1 MRGFYR
7 ITVIVLLCLPI
18 SLAAQGKLV
27 LIGGG
32 SESKGGWSDAP
43 YRWIV
48 DHAANKKVAVISYS
62 DEDNFIPDYF
72 ISLGAAEATNIK
84 IDSRAVADLQS
95 TYDLLMTCDAF
106 FFKGGDQSLYYTQF
120 KNTKTM
126 QAAIDKFNAGGV
138 MSGTSAGMAILSGVM
153 YTAEKGS
160 VYPDETLAN
169 LYHKKATLVDDFLAF
184 LPGFLFDSHF
194 TERGRIGRLLPFL
207 AQWYLHK
214 HASITGIGVDDRT
227 ALCIDPDKK
236 AEVFGTGTVSI
247 YNSSSYTAFK
257 DEMPVADAINA
268 IQLLHGHRI
277 DLTTFEVLEGPPGIV
292 SPQPS
297 DETGNYAVALS
308 GGGDLSENNDLLN
321 FLVKESGQLNDTVV
335 VVTAPGKGK
344 TFVQKIKDLGGSAAL
359 VETMTA
365 SNDIHQ
371 MALRNIIRRSKKILF
386 VENDTGLLFNFLAA
400 GPTGILLNS
409 HMRRNG
415 MVIAFAGEDSRYAG
429 RSFTTNHRTDGYAAY
444 YGRLSYQKGL
454 RLLPTSVIMA
464 NAFDPATTDYYENT
478 TAAVSYAVV
487 ADSARYGIYLNKKN
501 YVRYYQQDG
510 RNHFKAMG
518 DQSVLILMNKGTKA
532 ALASQPVNA
541 GGPARDYTGFAA
553 MQYVLLNGSAVLDAG
568 VPIPLTDAPYAFE
581 YPVVG
586 VDNEFGLSSLR
597 VFPNP
602 SSDGVFSFSRDIPAP
617 RNLELSIVDRVG
629 RTLLEQ
635 HGGSLEQAVDLSG
648 FPDGVYILRIDNG
661 KEISSMKVIK
671 QQ

>member
-32 SESKGGWSDAP
+32 SESEGGWSDAP

-48 DHAANKKVAVISYS
+48 DHAANKKVAVISYA

-72 ISLGAAEATNIK
+72 ISLGATEATNIK
-84 IDSRAVADLQS
+84 IDSRTVADLQS
-95 TYDLLMTCDAF
+95 TYDQLMAYDGF
-106 FFKGGDQSLYYTQF
+106 FFKGGDQSIYYTQF

-126 QAAIDKFNAGGV
+126 QAALDKFYAGGV

-160 VYPDETLAN
+160 AYPDETLAN
-169 LYHKKATLVDDFLAF
+169 LYNKDITLADDFLAF

-207 AQWYLHK
+207 ARWYLDI
-214 HASITGIGVDDRT
+214 HALITGIGVDDRT
-227 ALCIDPDKK
+227 VLCIDPDKK

-247 YNSSSYTAFK
+247 YNSASYAAFK
-257 DEMPVADAINA
+257 DEIPVADSINA

-277 DLTTFEVLEGPPGIV
+277 DLKTFEVLEGPPDVV
-292 SPQPS
+292 SPQPY
-297 DETGNYAVALS
+297 DETGNYAVVLS
-308 GGGDLSENNDLLN
+308 GGGEVSNNNDLLN
-321 FLVKESGQLNDTVV
+321 YLVKENGQLHDTVV

-344 TFVQKIKDLGGSAAL
+344 AFVQKIKDLGGGTTL
-359 VETMTA
+359 VETTTEA
-365 SNDIHQ
+365 NDISQ
-371 MALRNIIRRSKKILF
+371 MTLRNIIRRSKKILF
-386 VENDTGLLFNFLAA
+386 VENDNSLLFNFLAG
-400 GPTGILLNS
+400 GPTGILLKG
-409 HMRRNG
+409 HIRRNG

-464 NAFDPATTDYYENT
+464 NTFDPATTDYYENT

-501 YVRYYQQDG
+501 FVKFYQQDG
-510 RNHFKAMG
+510 LNHFKATG
-518 DQSVLILMNKGTKA
+518 DQSVLVLINRGTEA
-532 ALASQPVNA
+532 ALASQPVNN
-541 GGPARDYTGFAA
+541 GGPARDYAGFAS
-553 MQYVLLNGSAVLDAG
+553 MQYALLNGSAVLDAG
-568 VPIPLTDAPYAFE
+568 VPIPSTDAPYAFE

-586 VDNEFGLSSLR
+586 VDSEFGLSALR

-602 SSDGVFSFSRDIPAP
+602 SSSGIFSLSQDIPAS
-617 RNLELSIVDRVG
+617 RNLELSIVDIVG

-648 FPDGVYILRIDNG
+648 FPDGVYLLRIDNG
-661 KEISSMKVIK
+661 KEISSVKVIK
-671 QQ
+671 QR

>member
-32 SESKGGWSDAP
+32 SESEGGWSDAP
-43 YRWIV
+43 YRWVV
-48 DHAANKKVAVISYS
+48 DHAANKKVAVISYA

-72 ISLGAAEATNIK
+72 VSLGAAEATNIK
-84 IDSRAVADLQS
+84 IDSRTVADLQS
-95 TYDLLMTCDAF
+95 TYDLLMTYDAF
-106 FFKGGDQSLYYTQF
+106 FFKGGDQSIYYTQF

-126 QAAIDKFNAGGV
+126 QAAIDKFHAGGV

-153 YTAEKGS
+153 YTAENGS
-160 VYPDETLAN
+160 AYPDETLAN
-169 LYHKKATLVDDFLAF
+169 LYNKNVTLANDFLAF

-207 AQWYLHK
+207 AQWYLNK
-214 HASITGIGVDDRT
+214 HELITGLGVDDRT
-227 ALCIDPDKK
+227 ALCIDPDRK

-247 YNSSSYTAFK
+247 YNGSAYTAFK
-257 DEMPVADAINA
+257 DEMPVADSIHA

-277 DLTTFEVLEGPPGIV
+277 DLTTFEILEGPTDVV

-308 GGGDLSENNDLLN
+308 GGGEVSENNDLLN
-321 FLVKESGQLNDTVV
+321 FLVKENGQLHDTVV

-344 TFVQKIKDLGGSAAL
+344 TFIQKIKDLGGGATL
-359 VETMTA
+359 VETAAA
-365 SNDIHQ
+365 SNDISQ

-386 VENDTGLLFNFLAA
+386 VENDNGLLFNFLSA
-400 GPTGILLNS
+400 GPTGTLLNR
-409 HMRRNG
+409 HLRRNG
-415 MVIAFAGEDSRYAG
+415 MVVAFAGEDSRYAG
-429 RSFTTNHRTDGYAAY
+429 HSFTTNHRTDGYAAY

-464 NAFDPATTDYYENT
+464 NTFDPATTDYYENT

-501 YVRYYQQDG
+501 YVKFYQQNG

-518 DQSVLILMNKGTKA
+518 DRSVLILMNRSTGA

-541 GGPARDYTGFAA
+541 GGPARDYAGFAS
-553 MQYVLLNGSAVLDAG
+553 MQYVLLNGNAVLDAG
-568 VPIPLTDAPYAFE
+568 VPVPSTDAPYAFE

-586 VDNEFGLSSLR
+586 VDNEFGLSALQ

-602 SSDGVFSFSRDIPAP
+602 SSSGIFNLSRDISAS
-617 RNLELSIVDRVG
+617 RNLELSIVDIVG

-648 FPDGVYILRIDNG
+648 FPDGVYLLRIDNG

-671 QQ
+671 QR